1 MRKIKTNL
9 DMKKAM
15 KIAVQV
21 NKLANLDVFKN
32 TRRREYVEARS
43 LLCFILYKYQKFNLH
58 EIKNFLID
66 NGKSSDHTTVLYS
79 IKNYEIYSHYNKE
92 LMNWLTCITGK
103 IELQNNEAKRELIK
117 LKVNYISNKDV
128 DEVAFLVDLM
138 AKKEL
143 EATD

>member
-21 NKLANLDVFKN
+21 NKLAKLDVFKN

-117 LKVNYISNKDV
+117 LKLNYISNKDV
-128 DEVAFLVDLM
+128 DELAIMIDAM

-143 EATD
+143 EVE